1 MADMSCRNI
10 RLCPRGGQESAGL
23 GRTEVLLALT
33 EAPRVYDAVGF
44 MGILT
49 SKR

>member
-23 GRTEVLLALT
+23 GRRDTLLAQT
-33 EAPRVYDAVGF
+33 EASRAYDTVGF